1 VIEDCSFE
9 TEREKIMIT
18 VGMHYD
24 VREGKEQAFEQ
35 GFGSIER
42 ALREA
47 PGHTSSRLYRD
58 VAKPRSYLIYS
69 EWTSVEEFQKFISSD
84 AFRAAVTWGKEQI
97 LEGRPR
103 HQIWKGA

>member
-1 VIEDCSFE
+1 
-9 TEREKIMIT
+9 MIT

-24 VREGKEQAFEQ
+24 VREGKETAFED
-35 GFGSIER
+35 GFASIEK
-42 ALREA
+42 ALRSA
-47 PGHTSSRLYRD
+47 LGHTSSRLYRD

-69 EWTSVEEFQKFISSD
+69 EWKTVEDFQKFISS
-84 AFRAAVTWGKEQI
+84 AEFRAAVNWGKEEI

>member
-1 VIEDCSFE
+1 
-9 TEREKIMIT
+9 MIT

-24 VREGKEQAFEQ
+24 VREGKEKAFEE
-35 GFGSIER
+35 GFAAVER
-42 ALREA
+42 ALRAA

-69 EWTSVEEFQKFISSD
+69 EWSAVEDFQKFLKSE
-84 AFRAAVTWGKEQI
+84 AFRAAVTWGKEEI

-103 HQIWKGA
+103 HQVWKGAISEA